1 MERETVGK
9 IATDL
14 QQIEAPTRD
23 PIELQREMQKGYLDE
38 LLSTTQTGKKLYTGD
53 FFVVVLTKKE
63 RLLPNVLRN
72 YFLHRK
78 TCPTPTYD
86 QAVYHFI
93 ASEDELRFLWVVPS
107 KDTCQL
113 LRDNA
118 LQVHDEERQLRDYV
132 LQFYDGSLDRLCLKL
147 NPEEAKY
154 TVKAA

>member
-1 MERETVGK
+1 
-9 IATDL
+9 
-14 QQIEAPTRD
+14 
-23 PIELQREMQKGYLDE
+23 MQKGYLDE
-38 LLSTTQTGKKLYTGD
+38 LLSTTQSGKKLYDGD

-86 QAVYHFI
+86 QAVYHFV
-93 ASEDELRFLWVVPS
+93 ATEDELRFLWVVPS
-107 KDTCQL
+107 KDTCEL

-118 LQVHDEERQLRDYV
+118 LQVHDEERALRDYV

-147 NPEEAKY
+147 NPEEAKH